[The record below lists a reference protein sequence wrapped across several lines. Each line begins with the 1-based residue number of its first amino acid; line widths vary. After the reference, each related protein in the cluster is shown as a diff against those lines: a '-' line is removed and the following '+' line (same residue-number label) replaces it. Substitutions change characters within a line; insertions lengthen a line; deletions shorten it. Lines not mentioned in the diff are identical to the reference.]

1 MNTQTALAIDDF
13 IDVSNRL
20 TELMTAEITSLRAMR
35 PKDIAPLRAEK
46 AALTERYNQYLQAFR
61 SDDPAA
67 PRAANSDERAH
78 VREAVTRLT
87 EVARTNSLAL
97 QAARTVNERL
107 VKHVA
112 QTVTQQTNSSAGYG
126 ATGAAPQPSPVRGDS
141 VVSVTL
147 NTQI

>member
-1 MNTQTALAIDDF
+1 MNTQSALAIDDF

-20 TELMTAEITSLRAMR
+20 TELMTAEVTSLRAMR
-35 PKDIAPLRAEK
+35 PKDIAPLQEEK
-46 AALTERYNQYLQAFR
+46 AALTERYSRYMQAFR
-61 SDDPAA
+61 SGDPTA
-67 PRAANSDERAH
+67 PQPANSDERAH
-78 VREAVTRLT
+78 IQEAVTRLT

-112 QTVTQQTNSSAGYG
+112 QAVTQRTNSSTGYG
-126 ATGAAPQPSPVRGDS
+126 ATGAAPQQSPVRGDA